1 LGGGVKGDSR
11 PPAGISRHA
20 VAIMP
25 VSLADDAGGRVR
37 GESISLM
44 VSCNWGLVIRVDA
57 DWRRR

>member
-11 PPAGISRHA
+11 PPAGISHHA

-25 VSLADDAGGRVR
+25 VSLADDAGGCVR

-44 VSCNWGLVIRVDA
+44 VSCNWGWWSASTPIGGGD
-57 DWRRR
+57 